1 MVYIILKVGRTSD
14 QNRKIAVFFTFIVG
28 IELFQSQ
35 LIPIHYV
42 KWEFNLI
49 MTVNSPFALKPII
62 RTEQTRKPKPASS
75 TPIANRNF
83 KAVGFIAENMQS
95 GETDDTLIIAHS
107 WMKSPERTIIALGQ
121 AGYTGKEIAG
131 KVGLKADSKE
141 WMDVFRSAQN
151 LFKREL
157 AEDSIVGEIP
167 DSVIQQVQ
175 DADGEIHEVDIADKL
190 KKAVTAALFGKD
202 QTVKVTAMR
211 GATLEST
218 LSAVF
223 NKSVDSINTTRN
235 VLKRKY
241 GEAFRTRDTSGGP
254 VVIPLPAALRA
265 ALDKEAVAAEAAT
278 APAPAAE

>member
-1 MVYIILKVGRTSD
+1 M
-14 QNRKIAVFFTFIVG
+14 AVNF
-28 IELFQSQ
+28 
-35 LIPIHYV
+35 
-42 KWEFNLI
+42 
-49 MTVNSPFALKPII
+49 PFALKPII
-62 RTEQTRKPKPASS
+62 RTEQTRKPKSASS

-95 GETDDTLIIAHS
+95 GETDDVLIIAHS
-107 WMKSPERTIIALGQ
+107 WVKSPERTIIALGQ
-121 AGYTGKEIAG
+121 AGYTGKEICG
-131 KVGLKADSKE
+131 KVCFNVSTEQGQKDWDKLY
-141 WMDVFRSAQN
+141 RSAQE

-175 DADGEIHEVDIADKL
+175 DADGAIHDVDIADKL

-278 APAPAAE
+278 VE

>member
-1 MVYIILKVGRTSD
+1 
-14 QNRKIAVFFTFIVG
+14 
-28 IELFQSQ
+28 
-35 LIPIHYV
+35 
-42 KWEFNLI
+42 